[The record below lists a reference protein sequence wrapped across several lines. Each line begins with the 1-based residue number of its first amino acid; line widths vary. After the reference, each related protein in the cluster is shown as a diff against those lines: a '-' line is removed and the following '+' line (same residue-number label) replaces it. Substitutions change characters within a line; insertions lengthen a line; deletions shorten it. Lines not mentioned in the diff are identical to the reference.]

1 MTTISEEY
9 TRLQRILSSKLPV
22 ELDSP
27 VAKLFLE
34 RERIV
39 HYLLKEDVGSLTTKV
54 LKEQLDYV
62 ENEIKK
68 YFNLI

>member
-1 MTTISEEY
+1 MKAVSEEY
-9 TRLQRILSSKLPV
+9 TRLKRILYSKLPV

-34 RERIV
+34 REKIV
-39 HYLLKEDVGSLTTKV
+39 KYLFKDSIGSLTTKI
-54 LKEQLDYV
+54 LKEQLDYI
-62 ENEIKK
+62 EDEIKK

>member
-1 MTTISEEY
+1 MKAVSEEY
-9 TRLQRILSSKLPV
+9 ARLQRILSSKLPV

-34 RERIV
+34 REKISE
-39 HYLLKEDVGSLTTKV
+39 YLLKEDVGSLTTKV
-54 LKEQLDYV
+54 LRKQLDYI

-68 YFNLI
+68 YFNL

>member
-1 MTTISEEY
+1 MKAVSEEY

-27 VAKLFLE
+27 AAKLFLE
-34 RERIV
+34 REKISE
-39 HYLLKEDVGSLTTKV
+39 YLLKKDVGSLTTKV
-54 LKEQLDYV
+54 LKEQLDYT